1 MKLHIKKSNV
11 TGYRNDRPFRQ
22 QKCPS
27 VTEMPVRSPQQFALP
42 SPAVY
47 RKPPERPA
55 ESLRRQTRPAAA
67 PEKR

>member
-1 MKLHIKKSNV
+1 ML
-11 TGYRNDRPFRQ
+11 Q
-22 QKCPS
+22 A
-27 VTEMPVRSPQQFALP
+27 TEMPVRSPQQFALP